1 MTNKSLIDDIDY
13 LRTLAEAGETAPLLG
28 GRFMA
33 WWGAMIAIAYLGH
46 YGVISG
52 KLGFEAQVLG
62 FWWMGI
68 MTVALG
74 GFFAML
80 AMMSK
85 TKPGAGSAG
94 NRVEAVIWKA
104 AGFALFVLYGTL
116 IAQGIL
122 TGRVDA
128 AAFNGGLTTVFALY
142 SVALAVSG
150 EIAQNKPLKIASYVA
165 LATVGALILASGKAE
180 IYLIAGIAAALTVFL
195 PGLLLMRAEP
205 SQTV

>member
-1 MTNKSLIDDIDY
+1 MSNKSLTDDIDY

-28 GRFMA
+28 GRFLA

-52 KLGFEAQVLG
+52 RLGLEPQILG

-68 MTVALG
+68 MAVALG
-74 GFFAML
+74 GFFLML
-80 AMMSK
+80 MMMPQ

-94 NRVEAVIWKA
+94 NRVEGIIWKS
-104 AGFALFVLYGTL
+104 AGFALFALYGTL
-116 IAQGIL
+116 IAQGII
-122 TGRVDA
+122 TGNVDA

-150 EIAQNKPLKIASYVA
+150 EIAKNKPLKLASYGA
-165 LATVGALILASGKAE
+165 LATVGILILVGGQAE
-180 IYLIAGIAAALTVFL
+180 TYLIAGIAVTLTVFL

-205 SQTV
+205 SETV